1 MRPTVISWIEGR
13 RSYRSV
19 ALRSYWTLG
28 NTFNFWMG
36 ISSVGTPSVPIQI
49 ICYHVNRFQSITIPS
64 DYNRINED
72 STNKMI
78 YYGLLVFL
86 QKLGHIIG
94 AQYTSSNHHDPNIVG
109 ISNVL
114 FTRTWIMPLLNS
126 QYKEGARDVNN
137 IWITWV
143 IS

>member
-1 MRPTVISWIEGR
+1 MRPTVILWIEGR

-78 YYGLLVFL
+78 YYGLLVIFAGGRL
-86 QKLGHIIG
+86 LKWSASSRWPSSLYPQAKTG
-94 AQYTSSNHHDPNIVG
+94 ANDQR
-109 ISNVL
+109 
-114 FTRTWIMPLLNS
+114 RTPL
-126 QYKEGARDVNN
+126 YKANRWEHSAF
-137 IWITWV
+137 
-143 IS
+143 

>member
-78 YYGLLVFL
+78 YYGLLVFFAKIRTETISCTGSNIL
-86 QKLGHIIG
+86 GEYSIIISEQIRKIWKMGSPGTAKL
-94 AQYTSSNHHDPNIVG
+94 DP
-109 ISNVL
+109 
-114 FTRTWIMPLLNS
+114 
-126 QYKEGARDVNN
+126 
-137 IWITWV
+137 
-143 IS
+143 